1 MIIGE
6 NIKTIRKEKG
16 LTQKRLGE
24 LCGIAESNIRKYENG
39 KQNPKL
45 QTLAKIAAA
54 LDVKVN
60 DLLESPLYDSPIYN
74 AFKTSG
80 SLNDNLARD
89 FINMKLTEGI
99 DWKPIDIEMVK
110 IFKKLNEIGQAKAIE
125 RVEELAEIPCYTQTE
140 KNLPDKED

>member
-1 MIIGE
+1 MR
-6 NIKTIRKEKG
+6 NSRIKY
-16 LTQKRLGE
+16 
-24 LCGIAESNIRKYENG
+24 SKYENG

-99 DWKPIDIEMVK
+99 DWK
-110 IFKKLNEIGQAKAIE
+110 
-125 RVEELAEIPCYTQTE
+125 R
-140 KNLPDKED
+140 

>member
-1 MIIGE
+1 MTIGG

-16 LTQKRLGE
+16 LTQKGLGE

-39 KQNPKL
+39 RQNPKL

-54 LDVKVN
+54 LDVNVN
-60 DLLESPLYDSPIYN
+60 DLLESPLYDLPIYN

-80 SLNDNLARD
+80 SLNDNLAHNS
-89 FINMKLTEGI
+89 INMKLTEGI

-110 IFKKLNEIGQAKAIE
+110 IFKKLNKIGQTKAVE
-125 RVEELAEIPCYTQTE
+125 RVQELAEIPRYTQKE
-140 KNLPDKED
+140 NHLPDKEE